1 MLSVNY
7 NNKNIYT
14 VNVSTKTIDQI
25 TDTMMRI
32 IQFSL
37 TLRIFYLGPVSK
49 RGIYSSMNRSSSVIT
64 NLLTGIFQLSLNKYD
79 DTMVFSGYSNRGW
92 NVFRLN
98 NPLDLDQVE
107 LKPTNYLQQKTLRKA
122 KSLLTF
128 GRTNGGAE
136 NFNETDYSRHIFALE
151 YESYN
156 NQSNQSK
163 NKRIIGQSL

>member
-1 MLSVNY
+1 M
-7 NNKNIYT
+7 
-14 VNVSTKTIDQI
+14 
-25 TDTMMRI
+25 
-32 IQFSL
+32 
-37 TLRIFYLGPVSK
+37 
-49 RGIYSSMNRSSSVIT
+49 IT

-107 LKPTNYLQQKTLRKA
+107 LKPTNYFATKDAEKSEDLVDLRQDKW
-122 KSLLTF
+122 
-128 GRTNGGAE
+128 RGAE

-156 NQSNQSK
+156 KQSNQEQKQENYRTEPLK
-163 NKRIIGQSL
+163 NESGDYIPQAYKTQFSLDVAEGQ